1 MTVGEALAEARYR
14 AGLTV
19 DEVSERTRIREAV
32 IRCIEEDDYDACGG
46 DLYVHGYVRAIA
58 GAIGID
64 AQPLIREYDLGR
76 TGAPGG
82 ADSAADPAAPGSADA
97 AADPAAPSID
107 PAETRVDL
115 PVVSADPAPTVVDP
129 AATTAD
135 PWATTP
141 ADPWAAPAD
150 PRAAPADPWATT
162 PVDPWATPAD
172 PRATPAGPAVT
183 AADQVKRS
191 AKSPARRGRRRWLA
205 GIGILI
211 VLVVAGIAGGY
222 IAAGNPP
229 AKNAASGQQAQSG
242 AGTQLGTGNVGSTS
256 SAAPAPSASTT
267 PKAKKASRPAPLV
280 PIRPLHI
287 ALAEAFG
294 PDGLADGDNPQSAA
308 FAIIPHSSLPWR
320 SQWYATAD
328 FGVLKQGT
336 GLLLDMGRRVTI
348 SSVRIHLDSYRGA
361 NLQLRVGDTATIDG
375 LKTAARASDVGG
387 IVSLQ
392 LREPA
397 RARYLLIWFT
407 LLPPNGAGQ
416 FQASVY
422 RVVVNGR
429 P

>member
-76 TGAPGG
+76 AG
-82 ADSAADPAAPGSADA
+82 APGSAGA
-97 AADPAAPSID
+97 AATPAPASTDPAA
-107 PAETRVDL
+107 TRVDL
-115 PVVSADPAPTVVDP
+115 PVVRADPAPAVVDP
-129 AATTAD
+129 AAT
-135 PWATTP
+135 
-141 ADPWAAPAD
+141 AA
-150 PRAAPADPWATT
+150 
-162 PVDPWATPAD
+162 DPWATPAG
-172 PRATPAGPAVT
+172 PWATPAARPAVT
-183 AADQVKRS
+183 AADHVRRS
-191 AKSPARRGRRRWLA
+191 AKPTARQGRRRWVA
-205 GIGILI
+205 GIGVLV
-211 VLVVAGIAGGY
+211 VLVVAGIVGGF
-222 IAAGNPP
+222 IVASHPP
-229 AKNAASGQQAQSG
+229 AKTAASGQQAKSG
-242 AGTQLGTGNVGSTS
+242 AGTQLGTGNVASTS

-267 PKAKKASRPAPLV
+267 PKAKKASRPAPPV

-308 FAIIPHSSLPWR
+308 FAITPHSALPWR

-328 FGVLKQGT
+328 FGLLKHGT

-348 SSVRIHLDSYRGA
+348 SSVRIHLDPWRGA
-361 NLQLRVGDTATIDG
+361 NLQLRVGNAATIDG
-375 LKTAARASDVGG
+375 LKTVARASDVGG
-387 IVSLQ
+387 TVSLQ
-392 LREPA
+392 FREPA

-429 P
+429 L

>member
-1 MTVGEALAEARYR
+1 VTVGEALAEARYR

-32 IRCIEEDDYDACGG
+32 IRCIEEDNYDACGG

-76 TGAPGG
+76 AG
-82 ADSAADPAAPGSADA
+82 APGSAA
-97 AADPAAPSID
+97 AATAPTAPAVASTDPAATS
-107 PAETRVDL
+107 VDL
-115 PVVSADPAPTVVDP
+115 PVVSADPAPTAVDP
-129 AATTAD
+129 WSTPADSRAAPAD
-135 PWATTP
+135 PWATPADSRAAP

-150 PRAAPADPWATT
+150 SRAAPADPW
-162 PVDPWATPAD
+162 
-172 PRATPAGPAVT
+172 ATPAGPAVT
-183 AADQVKRS
+183 AADYVKRS
-191 AKSPARRGRRRWLA
+191 ARPPARQGRRRWVA
-205 GIGILI
+205 GIGVLV
-211 VLVVAGIAGGY
+211 VLVVAGIVGGY
-222 IAAGNPP
+222 IVASHPP
-229 AKNAASGQQAQSG
+229 AKNAASGQQAKSA
-242 AGTQLGTGNVGSTS
+242 AGSQLGTGNVGITS
-256 SAAPAPSASTT
+256 SAAPAPSVSTA
-267 PKAKKASRPAPLV
+267 PKTKKAPRPAPPV
-280 PIRPLHI
+280 RIRPLPI

-308 FAIIPHSSLPWR
+308 FAITPHSSLPWR

-328 FGVLKQGT
+328 FGLLKHGT

-348 SSVRIHLDSYRGA
+348 SSVRIYLDPYRGA
-361 NLQLRVGDTATIDG
+361 NLQLRVGNAATVDG
-375 LKTAARASDVGG
+375 LKTVARASDVGG
-387 IVSLQ
+387 TVSLR

-422 RVVVNGR
+422 RVVVSGH

>member
-1 MTVGEALAEARYR
+1 VTVGEALAEARYR

-76 TGAPGG
+76 AG
-82 ADSAADPAAPGSADA
+82 APGSAGA
-97 AADPAAPSID
+97 AATPAPASTDPAA
-107 PAETRVDL
+107 TRVDL
-115 PVVSADPAPTVVDP
+115 PVVRADPAPAVVDP
-129 AATTAD
+129 AATAAD
-135 PWATTP
+135 PWATS
-141 ADPWAAPAD
+141 A
-150 PRAAPADPWATT
+150 
-162 PVDPWATPAD
+162 DPWATPAD
-172 PRATPAGPAVT
+172 PWTTLADPAAATADPQATPAGPAVT
-183 AADQVKRS
+183 AADHVRRS
-191 AKSPARRGRRRWLA
+191 AKPTARQGRRRWVA
-205 GIGILI
+205 GIGVLV

-222 IAAGNPP
+222 IVASHPP
-229 AKNAASGQQAQSG
+229 AKTAASGQQAKSG
-242 AGTQLGTGNVGSTS
+242 AGTQLGTGNVASTS

-267 PKAKKASRPAPLV
+267 PKAKKASRPAPPV

-308 FAIIPHSSLPWR
+308 FAITPHSSLPWR

-328 FGVLKQGT
+328 FGLLKHGT

-348 SSVRIHLDSYRGA
+348 SSVRIHLDPWRGA

-375 LKTAARASDVGG
+375 LKTVARASDVGG
-387 IVSLQ
+387 TVSLQ
-392 LREPA
+392 FREPA

>member
-1 MTVGEALAEARYR
+1 VTVGEALAEARYR

-19 DEVSERTRIREAV
+19 DEISERTRIREAV
-32 IRCIEEDDYDACGG
+32 IRCIEQDDYDACGG

-76 TGAPGG
+76 AGAPV
-82 ADSAADPAAPGSADA
+82 SADA
-97 AADPAAPSID
+97 AADPAPASTD
-107 PAETRVDL
+107 PAATRVDL

-129 AATTAD
+129 AAT
-135 PWATTP
+135 
-141 ADPWAAPAD
+141 AA
-150 PRAAPADPWATT
+150 
-162 PVDPWATPAD
+162 DPWATPAD
-172 PRATPAGPAVT
+172 PWATPADLWATPAGPAVT
-183 AADQVKRS
+183 AADHVKRH
-191 AKSPARRGRRRWLA
+191 AKPPARQGRRRWVA
-205 GIGILI
+205 GIGALV

-222 IAAGNPP
+222 IVASHPSAG
-229 AKNAASGQQAQSG
+229 NAASGQQAKSG
-242 AGTQLGTGNVGSTS
+242 AGSQLGTGNVGSTT
-256 SAAPAPSASTT
+256 SAAPIPSASTA
-267 PKAKKASRPAPLV
+267 PKAKKATRPAPPV
-280 PIRPLHI
+280 RIRPLPI
-287 ALAEAFG
+287 TRAEAFG

-308 FAIIPHSSLPWR
+308 FAIAPHSSLPWR

-328 FGVLKQGT
+328 FGLLKHGT

-348 SSVRIHLDSYRGA
+348 SSVRIYLGPYRGA
-361 NLQLRVGDTATIDG
+361 NLQLRVGNTATIDG
-375 LKTAARASDVGG
+375 LKTAARASDAGG
-387 IVSLQ
+387 TVNLR